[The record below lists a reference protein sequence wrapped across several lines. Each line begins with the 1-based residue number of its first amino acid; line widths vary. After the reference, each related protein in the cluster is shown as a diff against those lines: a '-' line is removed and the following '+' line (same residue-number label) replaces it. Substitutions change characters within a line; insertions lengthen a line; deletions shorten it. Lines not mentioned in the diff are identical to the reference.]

1 MATTIKN
8 ALFSS
13 PFREVLKPNLPLL
26 GKFDIKSSPFREVL
40 GQNLPLLGKKS
51 TDSNNLKYCF
61 SNTSRV
67 CVMVGIFLD
76 FLKYCLGCHRLYMDI
91 HQFRVSNLSMV
102 GKSKNLKNKKGYY
115 CNQSPVFLVK

>member
-1 MATTIKN
+1 MAKTIKN

-40 GQNLPLLGKKS
+40 CQNLPLLGKKS

-115 CNQSPVFLVK
+115 CNQSPVFW